1 VREHD
6 RERLE
11 YLAAY
16 VLRPPLALDRLKLLG
31 PATVCIELRRP
42 WADRTTHVSMTA
54 STFLSRLAS
63 LVPRPRANTL
73 IYSGVLAGNATGR
86 KKVVPTTAN
95 PKRVIDSSFA
105 ALMRHSFGIDL
116 LSCRKCRG
124 RMRFVAVILK
134 RSAHPPAPPHVERPA
149 PPRAGPRSARVPGRA
164 RLPLIAAPAEH
175 AA

>member
-1 VREHD
+1 MREHD

-63 LVPRPRANTL
+63 LVPRPRANNL

-124 RMRFVAVILK
+124 RMRFVAVILERSEVK
-134 RSAHPPAPPHVERPA
+134 RILQHLRMWSDPLPIEPARAPPEYPDELDF
-149 PPRAGPRSARVPGRA
+149 P
-164 RLPLIAAPAEH
+164 
-175 AA
+175 